1 MIETQKLRERMDR
14 IVAIFAEDAGTI
26 RTGRANPGLIENVA
40 VSVYDGQT
48 MKLKELGSINAPDVG
63 SLMFTPWDQT
73 IIAEIKNGI
82 MAANLGFNP
91 AVDGTVIRM
100 ALPQLTTEQRE
111 DYVKLLGRKLEG
123 ARVMIRD
130 ARGDERK
137 TLMDAKNEKAISED
151 EFKRDE
157 TELQNL
163 TDEFIAKLEKMA
175 ERKEKEIRGE

>member
-1 MIETQKLRERMDR
+1 MINSQKIRERMDR
-14 IVAIFAEDAGTI
+14 IVSIYAEDIGTI
-26 RTGRANPGLIENVA
+26 RTGWANPGLIENVV
-40 VSVYDGQT
+40 VSVYDGQS
-48 MKLKELGSINAPDVG
+48 MRLKELGSISVPDVR
-63 SLMFTPWDQT
+63 SLAFSPWDQT

-91 AVDGTVIRM
+91 VVDGQIIRM
-100 ALPQLTTEQRE
+100 VLPQMTTEQRE

-137 TLMDAKNEKAISED
+137 ELMDAKNNKSISED

-157 TELQNL
+157 EELQKV
-163 TDEFIAKLEKMA
+163 TDEYVVKLEQMA
-175 ERKEKEIRGE
+175 DKKEKDIRGE